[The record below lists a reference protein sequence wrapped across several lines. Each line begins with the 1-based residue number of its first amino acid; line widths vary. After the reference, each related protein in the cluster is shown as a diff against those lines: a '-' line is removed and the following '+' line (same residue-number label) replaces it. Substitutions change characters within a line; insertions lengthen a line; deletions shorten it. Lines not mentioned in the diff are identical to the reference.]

1 MKDMLKLYNSQLE
14 DDQNTKDNDELS
26 LEDVQNVVGGRR
38 TTRN

>member
-1 MKDMLKLYNSQLE
+1 MKDMLKLYNFQVE

-38 TTRN
+38 PTRN